1 MARHKVHI
9 WRWSCK
15 FAYEYKIPRFHEC
28 YMYVIQF
35 KLGEICFSMRYVP
48 TTGKLTVLIMECK
61 NLKKMDVG
69 GLSGSYHRLD
79 IIKCKMSFK
88 QVFYIFSDPYVKV
101 SLMQNGK
108 RLRKKKTSIKKFTL
122 NPYYNESLTF
132 DVPFEWM
139 QVTIDIFNINYET

>member
-1 MARHKVHI
+1 MNT
-9 WRWSCK
+9 K
-15 FAYEYKIPRFHEC
+15 FLDFMNAICMLFN
-28 YMYVIQF
+28 F

-69 GLSGSYHRLD
+69 GLSGRCHRLD
-79 IIKCKMSFK
+79 TIKCKMSFE
-88 QVFYIFSDPYVKV
+88 QVSYIFSDPYVKV